1 MNSAK
6 VLKTA
11 GMTFMQKKRKGIK
24 FLITLLLL
32 IAGLAAVMM
41 FSPLFLLTEIYVNET
56 VNYTAEDI
64 IRISGIETGE
74 NAIKYLGGS
83 INHLLHLRM
92 GKAESQVENLPWIKI
107 AEIKYVFPKKV
118 EITIQEREAIAWI
131 KHMGNYLL
139 IDEEGY
145 VMKVSSSL
153 DGAYPE
159 IRGIPL
165 DGFTIGKKI
174 ETKDPDN
181 IKWMVRLLKS
191 LDMVDENKQH
201 KLVEVLD
208 WVDFLDEKEIYISM
222 DQRITGK
229 IKLDDELTYR
239 LSYLKELYYN
249 YIKPEERGMIDFFD
263 EKYAR
268 FIAE

>member
-1 MNSAK
+1 MR
-6 VLKTA
+6 
-11 GMTFMQKKRKGIK
+11 KKRRGLKL
-24 FLITLLLL
+24 LISLLLL

-41 FSPLFLLTEIYVNET
+41 FSPLFLLTDIYVNEI
-56 VNYTAEDI
+56 VNYTTEDI
-64 IRISGIETGE
+64 IRISGIQKGE
-74 NAIKYLGGS
+74 NAIEYLGGS
-83 INHLLHLRM
+83 INHLLQFRM
-92 GKAESQVENLPWIKI
+92 GKAESRVENLPWVKSS
-107 AEIKYVFPKKV
+107 EIKYVFPGTA
-118 EITIQEREAIAWI
+118 EITIREREAIAWI

-153 DGAYPE
+153 DGSYPE
-159 IRGIPL
+159 IRGVPL

-174 ETKDPDN
+174 TTKEPDN
-181 IKWMVRLLKS
+181 IKWMVKLLKS
-191 LDMVDENKQH
+191 LDMVDENKQQ
-201 KLVEVLD
+201 KLIEVLD
-208 WVDFLDEKEIYISM
+208 WIDFIDDREIYISM

-229 IKLDDELTYR
+229 IKLDDDITYR